1 MTKKC
6 IDCNISFKVRGQ
18 NHIRCDA
25 CARKVQY
32 ERSKAWRLKN
42 VYKGIGSGSNTGWE
56 KDNPYYRHGRCVFR
70 RWAKERLK
78 FLSYRCERCGTIID
92 ASKRGT
98 WAGHHKDH
106 NPSNNIR
113 ENLEILCRR
122 CHAIEHE
129 CWKAFKV

>member
-1 MTKKC
+1 MIKQC
-6 IDCNISFKVRGQ
+6 VDCNISFEIRGQ
-18 NHIRCDA
+18 NHIRCDD
-25 CARKVQY
+25 CAKRKSF
-32 ERSKAWRLKN
+32 ERSREYRLKY
-42 VYKGIGSGSNTGWE
+42 VYKGVGSGSTTGWE

-78 FLSYRCERCGTIID
+78 LLNHRCERCGIIID

-113 ENLEILCRR
+113 ENLEVLCRR